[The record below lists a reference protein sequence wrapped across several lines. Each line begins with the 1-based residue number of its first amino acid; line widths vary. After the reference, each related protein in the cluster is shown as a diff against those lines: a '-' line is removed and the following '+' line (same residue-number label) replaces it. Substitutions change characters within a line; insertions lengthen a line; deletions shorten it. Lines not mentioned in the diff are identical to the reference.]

1 MECTTKK
8 YVKRRRYD
16 ETTVNDICRRL
27 RGGESLLRI
36 SKDPKMPSQRT
47 LSDWVAKNH
56 LGFAERYLNAKRVSA
71 HFLAE
76 TALEEAY
83 NSANDFYL
91 DDDGRPVFDGHH
103 VQRSKLI
110 IDTIKWEVGK
120 MLPKLYGDKITQEL
134 DVTGDLAM
142 LLESA
147 SNRDKGL
154 PRPIDVDFEVVP
166 QREQPVEE
174 LAALPDSASS
184 AGATGEDPAPA
195 SHHHYLRGLK
205 SAPSTPS
212 NHRRNRRGR
221 RRPTS

>member
-1 MECTTKK
+1 
-8 YVKRRRYD
+8 
-16 ETTVNDICRRL
+16 
-27 RGGESLLRI
+27 
-36 SKDPKMPSQRT
+36 
-47 LSDWVAKNH
+47 
-56 LGFAERYLNAKRVSA
+56 VSA

-76 TALEEAY
+76 GALEEAY
-83 NSANDFYL
+83 NSAEDFYL

-134 DVTGDLAM
+134 DLSGDLAK

-154 PRPIDVDFEVVP
+154 PRPIDVDFEEVP

-174 LAALPDSASS
+174 LVALPDTSL
-184 AGATGEDPAPA
+184 AGATGEDLAAA

-221 RRPTS
+221 RPPAS

>member
-56 LGFAERYLNAKRVSA
+56 FGFAERYLEAKRIAA

-76 TALEEAY
+76 GALEEAY
-83 NSANDFYL
+83 NSAEDFYL

-134 DVTGDLAM
+134 DLSGDLAK

-154 PRPIDVDFEVVP
+154 PRPIDVDFEEVK
-166 QREQPVEE
+166 QEEQPVEE
-174 LAALPDSASS
+174 LAALPDSTSS
-184 AGATGEDPAPA
+184 AGATGEDPAAA
-195 SHHHYLRGLK
+195 SHHHYMRGLK
-205 SAPSTPS
+205 SARSTPS
-212 NHRRNRRGR
+212 NHRRHHRK
-221 RRPTS
+221 RRPPAS

>member
-1 MECTTKK
+1 MESTMTKHVRK
-8 YVKRRRYD
+8 RRYD
-16 ETTVNDICRRL
+16 ETTVEEICRRL
-27 RGGESLLRI
+27 RAGESLLRI
-36 SKDPKMPSQRT
+36 SRDSDMPSQRT

-76 TALEEAY
+76 GALEEAY
-83 NSANDFYL
+83 NSAEDFYL

-134 DVTGDLAM
+134 DVTGDLAK

-154 PRPIDVDFEVVP
+154 PRPIDVDFEEVP

-184 AGATGEDPAPA
+184 AGATGEDPAAA

-221 RRPTS
+221 RPPTS

>member
-1 MECTTKK
+1 
-8 YVKRRRYD
+8 
-16 ETTVNDICRRL
+16 
-27 RGGESLLRI
+27 
-36 SKDPKMPSQRT
+36 MPSQRT

-56 LGFAERYLNAKRVSA
+56 LGFAERYLNAKRIAA

-76 TALEEAY
+76 RALEEAY
-83 NSANDFYL
+83 NSAQDFYL

-142 LLESA
+142 LLKSA

-154 PRPIDVDFEVVP
+154 PRPIDVDFEEVK
-166 QREQPVEE
+166 QEEPVKE
-174 LAALPDSASS
+174 LTALPDSASS
-184 AGATGEDPAPA
+184 AGATGEDPAAA

-212 NHRRNRRGR
+212 NHRRHHRK
-221 RRPTS
+221 RRPPAS

>member
-36 SKDPKMPSQRT
+36 SRDPEMPSQRT

-56 LGFAERYLNAKRVSA
+56 LHFAERYLNAKRVSA

-76 TALEEAY
+76 KALEEAY

-134 DVTGDLAM
+134 DVTGDLAK

-154 PRPIDVDFEVVP
+154 PRTIDVDFEEVP

-184 AGATGEDPAPA
+184 AGATGEDPAAA

-221 RRPTS
+221 RPPTS

>member
-1 MECTTKK
+1 MESTMKHVRK
-8 YVKRRRYD
+8 RRYD
-16 ETTVNDICRRL
+16 ETTVEEICRRL

-36 SKDPKMPSQRT
+36 SRDPEMLSQRT

-56 LGFAERYLNAKRVSA
+56 LHFAERYLNAKRVSA

-76 TALEEAY
+76 KALEEAY

-142 LLESA
+142 LLKSA

-154 PRPIDVDFEVVP
+154 PRPIDVDFEEVK
-166 QREQPVEE
+166 QEEPVEE

-184 AGATGEDPAPA
+184 AGATGEDPAAA
-195 SHHHYLRGLK
+195 SHHHYMRGLK

-221 RRPTS
+221 RPPTS